1 MSRIITKPEDAVPKA
16 EIVGHIETELLSM
29 DIGCKTQP
37 FFTAAECAQIAKAY
51 AEAVLNM
58 KKYRKVDI
66 SANQEPYPD
75 DAWRAKFKQWEN
87 ES

>member
-1 MSRIITKPEDAVPKA
+1 MSRTITKPEDAIPR
-16 EIVGHIETELLSM
+16 ETHPTAHNNYTVE
-29 DIGCKTQP
+29 K
-37 FFTAAECAQIAKAY
+37 FFTIAECAQIARVY
-51 AEAVLNM
+51 AEAVLNA
-58 KKYRKVDI
+58 KKFRKVDI